1 MKKLSG
7 IVIALAIAMLFF
19 CSEYERPEWSDHD
32 FGETIVV
39 SKIIENTTP
48 VVLMGDSRIFFGGKW
63 ENLPITTH
71 NVGVGCTTIY
81 GVVHRLHYID
91 DYNPL
96 YVVIMCGVNEKRYN
110 ITIAEWIAEFNEV
123 FNYIIAKN
131 AHPIICDPTHQS
143 SFNYPITNAIR
154 DFLRQNYGAYYINF
168 NLSDDDFIDLV
179 HLNDSGYLKISTT
192 LMDKISDI
200 L

>member
-63 ENLPITTH
+63 ENLPITTRDTPR
-71 NVGVGCTTIY
+71 GKPRGFC
-81 GVVHRLHYID
+81 L
-91 DYNPL
+91 
-96 YVVIMCGVNEKRYN
+96 
-110 ITIAEWIAEFNEV
+110 V
-123 FNYIIAKN
+123 F
-131 AHPIICDPTHQS
+131 
-143 SFNYPITNAIR
+143 
-154 DFLRQNYGAYYINF
+154 
-168 NLSDDDFIDLV
+168 
-179 HLNDSGYLKISTT
+179 
-192 LMDKISDI
+192 
-200 L
+200 